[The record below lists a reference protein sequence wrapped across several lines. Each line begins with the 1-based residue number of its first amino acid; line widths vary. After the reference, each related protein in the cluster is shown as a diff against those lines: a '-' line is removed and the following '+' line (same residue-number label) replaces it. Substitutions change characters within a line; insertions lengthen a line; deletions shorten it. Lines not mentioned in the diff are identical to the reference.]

1 MSDGQMEQQRSSR
14 RRTGRGRESRGNGD
28 QDAWASYRN
37 QEGRPTVASVRATH
51 KPIAVS
57 LLFSRAKIILF
68 STEFSSLTEVRQLLS
83 EGPSLK
89 SWQRLRKDDSFSNN
103 PRLEIQNWSPFADA
117 PRRAHSFMPS
127 FMKGLQS
134 RPCLCRP
141 SHVLSGRP
149 SIGQTRIW
157 LLFLTWSYT
166 TFLLHGINTLTIA
179 KWREHSCTGTYIK
192 KIITMAAVEGANCM
206 TFQPWKK
213 FKRIQHHG
221 IAKSFLQGPQW
232 KWAFIWNAKKARFGR

>member
-1 MSDGQMEQQRSSR
+1 M
-14 RRTGRGRESRGNGD
+14 
-28 QDAWASYRN
+28 
-37 QEGRPTVASVRATH
+37 
-51 KPIAVS
+51 
-57 LLFSRAKIILF
+57 
-68 STEFSSLTEVRQLLS
+68 
-83 EGPSLK
+83 
-89 SWQRLRKDDSFSNN
+89 QRLRKDDSFSNN

-134 RPCLCRP
+134 RPCHCRP

-149 SIGQTRIW
+149 SIGQKRVW

-192 KIITMAAVEGANCM
+192 KIITMVAVEGANCI

-221 IAKSFLQGPQW
+221 IAKSFCKGHNG
-232 KWAFIWNAKKARFGR
+232 KWAFIWNAKKAKGLAGNFSFCISACQKRALQPHAHSSKKAAVHGTTAAEWATCDEPLAIGKWVDSCIGI